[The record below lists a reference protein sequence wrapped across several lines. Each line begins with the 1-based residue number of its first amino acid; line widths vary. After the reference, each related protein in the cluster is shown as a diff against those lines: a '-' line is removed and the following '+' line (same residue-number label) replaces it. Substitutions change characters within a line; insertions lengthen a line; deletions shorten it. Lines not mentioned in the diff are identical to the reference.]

1 MNIEQATLDRPPS
14 LTDAVVAHIRD
25 GIVRGVYTPGQAL
38 TEAQLADEL
47 GTSRGTVREALRVLS
62 GLGLVERTAHRG
74 SAVSRLTPKRAEEIY
89 TLRASLESL
98 AAQLAVERGHIDEDA
113 LVALSALVDAIET
126 AARRDGL
133 PGMVHAD
140 IDFHRALSAYSGH
153 DLLMEHLDAIQVHS
167 RRLLFYSDLYQ
178 PEPDLVVGRHR
189 YLLEVLGSGDAYR
202 VAIAVDEHIT
212 GPGRDIVNEMRAR
225 EHDGEASSGED
236 T

>member
-1 MNIEQATLDRPPS
+1 VDIEQATLDRPPS

-25 GIVRGVYTPGQAL
+25 GIVRGAYGPGQAL

-47 GTSRGTVREALRVLS
+47 GTSRGTVREALRVLG

-74 SAVSRLTPKRAEEIY
+74 AAVSRLTPRRAEEIY

-98 AAQLAVERGHIDEDA
+98 AAQLAVERGHIDQDA
-113 LVALSALVDAIET
+113 LAVLGGLVDVIES
-126 AARRDGL
+126 AARRGDL

-178 PEPDLVVGRHR
+178 PEPDLVVRRHR
-189 YLLEVLGSGDAYR
+189 YLLGVLATGDSYQ

-212 GPGRDIVNEMRAR
+212 GPGRDIVDEMRAR
-225 EHDGEASSGED
+225 EHDQEARRGED
-236 T
+236 A

>member
-1 MNIEQATLDRPPS
+1 MSMEQATLDRPPS

-25 GIVRGVYTPGQAL
+25 GIIRGVYAPGRPL

-47 GTSRGTVREALRVLS
+47 GTSRGTVREALRVLA
-62 GLGLVERTAHRG
+62 GLGLVERSAHRG
-74 SAVSRLTPKRAEEIY
+74 AAVSRLTAKRAEEVY

-98 AAQLAVERGHIDEDA
+98 AAQLAVERGHLDEAA
-113 LVALSALVDAIET
+113 LAVLSTHVDAIE
-126 AARRDGL
+126 AAAGRDDL

-167 RRLLFYSDLYQ
+167 RRLLFYSDLYR
-178 PEPDLVVGRHR
+178 PEPELVVRRHR
-189 YLLEVLGSGDAYR
+189 ELLRVLRTGDAYA

-212 GPGRDIVNEMRAR
+212 GPGRDIVEKMLAR
-225 EHDGEASSGED
+225 EQDGEGTDED
-236 T
+236 A